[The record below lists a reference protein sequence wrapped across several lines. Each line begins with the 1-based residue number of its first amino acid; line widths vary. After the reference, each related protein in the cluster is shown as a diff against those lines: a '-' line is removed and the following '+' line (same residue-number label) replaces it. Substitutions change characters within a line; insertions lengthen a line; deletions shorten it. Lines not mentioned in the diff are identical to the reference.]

1 MIEIACGVG
10 KHVAVLQANPA
21 NYRTLLK
28 ARQIHMIT
36 VMTGISL
43 VKISVS
49 FLLLRLTT
57 RRTYSWFLWGLIS
70 FMVAFTLACMSTLGT
85 LS

>member
-1 MIEIACGVG
+1 M
-10 KHVAVLQANPA
+10 
-21 NYRTLLK
+21 

-49 FLLLRLTT
+49 LLLLRLVV
-57 RRTYSWFLWGLIS
+57 RRLYVWFLWGVII
-70 FMVAFTLACMSTLGT
+70 FMVAFTLACVGTLGMFLYQLT
-85 LS
+85 REMLLLTTM